1 MIIIGIY
8 KIYNKIN
15 NKVYIGS
22 ATDIKK
28 RWRDHK
34 WYLRHNKHH
43 NLHLQ
48 SSWNKYG
55 AEAFEFSILLEC
67 EVKNLLIEELKFIL
81 LHNSFNNNHGYN
93 VNDPE
98 HKFLNRKHSE
108 ETKRKLSL
116 QKLGDKNPMFG
127 KCGDKH
133 HNYNK
138 KASVEA
144 RNKMSLSH
152 KGIPTYRQS
161 NVKLT
166 ASEVLEIR
174 RIYREDKLSQ
184 LKIGE
189 MFNVSY
195 TAINKIITGKTWSTL
210 V

>member
-1 MIIIGIY
+1 M
-8 KIYNKIN
+8 
-15 NKVYIGS
+15 
-22 ATDIKK
+22 
-28 RWRDHK
+28 
-34 WYLRHNKHH
+34 
-43 NLHLQ
+43 
-48 SSWNKYG
+48 
-55 AEAFEFSILLEC
+55 
-67 EVKNLLIEELKFIL
+67 